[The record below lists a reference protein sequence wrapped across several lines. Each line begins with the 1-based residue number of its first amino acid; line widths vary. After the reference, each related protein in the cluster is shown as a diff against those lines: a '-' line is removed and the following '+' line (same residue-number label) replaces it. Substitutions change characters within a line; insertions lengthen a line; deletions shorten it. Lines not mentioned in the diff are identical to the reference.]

1 MSEFSYLKYDVY
13 FYLLSH
19 SQICYYEKNEGNDI
33 PTNLERFQEAT
44 QSVSQV
50 LQRLVLLVG
59 AAVESLAGQD
69 HLVTELQPGG
79 VNIKG

>member
-33 PTNLERFQEAT
+33 PTNL
-44 QSVSQV
+44 VSFLYPY
-50 LQRLVLLVG
+50 LQFSIDNDLG
-59 AAVESLAGQD
+59 
-69 HLVTELQPGG
+69 
-79 VNIKG
+79 